1 MRRDRLDALAIGLL
15 LTCCLFWGLQQ
26 VLIKLTLAEMPPV
39 FQAWL
44 RLGGAT
50 VLLLLWCRWRG
61 VSVLQRDGTLWAGL
75 LAGLLFAGEFI
86 CIYTGLER
94 TGSAR
99 LTVFLYTSPFW
110 VALLVPLWTRS
121 ERLHGLQWA
130 GLVLAFGAVA
140 FAPEPRRGRDAGRRP
155 AGPGGRPVL
164 GPDDG
169 GDTQH
174 RTGAHQP

>member
-61 VSVLQRDGTLWAGL
+61 VSVLQRDGTRGGIAC
-75 LAGLLFAGEFI
+75 FATDWHAAYRQSVLDFVSE
-86 CIYTGLER
+86 TGMIGVE
-94 TGSAR
+94 T
-99 LTVFLYTSPFW
+99 
-110 VALLVPLWTRS
+110 
-121 ERLHGLQWA
+121 
-130 GLVLAFGAVA
+130 
-140 FAPEPRRGRDAGRRP
+140 
-155 AGPGGRPVL
+155 
-164 GPDDG
+164 DG
-169 GDTQH
+169 QYEN
-174 RTGAHQP
+174 A